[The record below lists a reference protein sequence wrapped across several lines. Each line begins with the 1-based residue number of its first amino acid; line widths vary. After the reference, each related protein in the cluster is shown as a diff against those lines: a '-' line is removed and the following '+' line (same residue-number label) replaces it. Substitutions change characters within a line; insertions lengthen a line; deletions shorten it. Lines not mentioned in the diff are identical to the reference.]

1 MLSDINN
8 RTIGWLTLVA
18 LALVLG
24 TSGCGDKKKRPH
36 RASVVKKA
44 NAVAAAN
51 ALALSESDSDKQLAE
66 TYIYTPVG
74 KRDPFRSLYKNM
86 SGEKEKKNG
95 PIGPLQRYE
104 IDQLKLIAVITGLAQ
119 PKAMVTTPD
128 GKGYVVKL
136 GTRIG
141 KNFGRVARIKSGEVV
156 IAEDY
161 RDTNGRKVTNLIHMA
176 MKKADQK

>member
-8 RTIGWLTLVA
+8 RMIGWLTLGA
-18 LALVLG
+18 LALMLG
-24 TSGCGDKKKRPH
+24 AGGCSDKKKRPH
-36 RASVVKKA
+36 RALPAKKASAAA
-44 NAVAAAN
+44 NAVALN
-51 ALALSESDSDKQLAE
+51 ELDTDKQLAE

-86 SGEKEKKNG
+86 SGEKEKPGG
-95 PIGPLQRYE
+95 PLGPLQKYE

-128 GKGYVVKL
+128 GKGHVVKL

-141 KNFGRVARIKSGEVV
+141 KNFGRVARIKNGEVI

-176 MKKADQK
+176 MKKGEKE